1 MSKRPDSGNA
11 TPRDSARALMTERWK
26 KAPCR

>member
-11 TPRDSARALMTERWK
+11 TPRELARAFMTGRWK